1 MTRAPT
7 TPAAS
12 SKDLQEA
19 VARLQQGMQVLSNNI
34 VRLTQRV
41 SAVEAGEKLRAEG
54 RTPVMPIEFRSQYGE
69 DLFLWQL
76 LGGQTEGFFI
86 EVGAFDGYHYS
97 VTYALECLGWRG
109 LLIEAHPERVGQCR
123 ERRKNSRVVHAAL
136 SKRGA
141 SGEAEFT
148 MLEDQYGGMLS
159 YHRTSAEHQRGL
171 LSQGFKQSKAMV
183 PVTCMNELLKDHSGP
198 IDVAVID
205 VEGAELDVLDGFD
218 LVKYRPRVLLIE
230 ENAGQAPVNV
240 GTVMRTQPYVQV
252 GWVAV
257 NRVFVRADETAL
269 QERVRTMAL

>member
-1 MTRAPT
+1 
-7 TPAAS
+7 
-12 SKDLQEA
+12 